1 MRGKHLGDQLML
13 IHRLV
18 DKLDRSV
25 ERIEIVT
32 VVREPASALSA
43 DAYNGLRKQV
53 IAAAGERS
61 AHLYQLA
68 QFDAALRAG
77 ATSEELATL
86 VREWMGQ
93 ASLDVV
99 DDPGLEDGFELIGPY
114 DATSRV
120 VLSPAYVDRV
130 TRRVVRAGVARRV
143 AVAAPERALEP
154 DPDPVPAPAVNGATS
169 VADEPAGGNEARPD
183 GFASAPEGE
192 Q

>member
-1 MRGKHLGDQLML
+1 MRSKQLADQLAS

-32 VVREPASALSA
+32 VVREPNSALAA

-53 IAAAGERS
+53 IAAAGERN

-77 ATSEELATL
+77 ATPDELATF

-99 DDPGLEDGFELIGPY
+99 DDPDHPDAFELVGPE
-114 DATSRV
+114 DAAGREV
-120 VLSPAYVDRV
+120 VRPAYVDRV
-130 TRRVVRAGVARRV
+130 TQRVVRAGVAKRV
-143 AVAAPERALEP
+143 PEPEPEPEHVLAANGAAPA
-154 DPDPVPAPAVNGATS
+154 S
-169 VADEPAGGNEARPD
+169 DEPAAGDAGSP
-183 GFASAPEGE
+183 SAPEGE
-192 Q
+192 R